1 MANKMSPSGKADLQF
16 LLNCIYFSPELKLVH
31 EPVANALRDM
41 SKADG
46 TACMFL
52 FEQYGPDP
60 EIPMVAGRRQSS
72 LPDVAEE
79 AEGDNKY

>member
-1 MANKMSPSGKADLQF
+1 
-16 LLNCIYFSPELKLVH
+16 
-31 EPVANALRDM
+31 
-41 SKADG
+41 
-46 TACMFL
+46 MFL

-60 EIPMVAGRRQSS
+60 EIPMVAGRRQSP

>member
-1 MANKMSPSGKADLQF
+1 MLIRPVYQ
-16 LLNCIYFSPELKLVH
+16 LVH
-31 EPVANALRDM
+31 EPVANALCDM

-46 TACMFL
+46 AACVFL

-60 EIPMVAGRRQSS
+60 EIPMVVGRRQSS
-72 LPDVAEE
+72 LADVAQK